1 LKEWALRNKN
11 FPRKLILREKI
22 MIRAEGKLFPRMRFH
37 KVIIICQDNLQ
48 DKQTTVSGGL
58 DHILNRT
65 PIYMFISFVYFL
77 NLTISSGIERLMG
90 GPVALLTSF
99 QCSHMK

>member
-1 LKEWALRNKN
+1 
-11 FPRKLILREKI
+11 

-65 PIYMFISFVYFL
+65 PIYMSISLALFL
-77 NLTISSGIERLMG
+77 NLNINLGTQRLTG
-90 GPVALLTSF
+90 EVEKLLFPLPNVAI
-99 QCSHMK
+99 